1 MYSELSRRRIR
12 SINKLIRVGKTE
24 AVMVMRVDPDK
35 GYIDLSKRRVAPE
48 DIAACEDRYLRAKA
62 VHSILRHVAA
72 NVGTPL
78 LSLYETIGWPLYRK
92 YGHAH
97 EAFRRSVADPTIF
110 DELEIPEKTLKLLML
125 NIKRRLTPKV

>member
-48 DIAACEDRYLRAKA
+48 DIAACEDRYLRAKT
-62 VHSILRHVAA
+62 VRHVAILA
-72 NVGTPL
+72 LEVDSVMPL
-78 LSLYETIGWPLYRK
+78 RALCWCA
-92 YGHAH
+92 AH
-97 EAFRRSVADPTIF
+97 RV
-110 DELEIPEKTLKLLML
+110 PEYVWCL
-125 NIKRRLTPKV
+125 VVWC